1 MCSKPLFLAAEGIA
15 ANMKSVGKWAVKK
28 SVQVIR
34 GHGEQFRWLPLRE
47 DRAPCAPPSR
57 GTPARFPVAPRR
69 APRTPTALAH
79 GALRHEGLTGG
90 AAKSP
95 RHVHARAP
103 RQASARRPPSS
114 WASRFASVKWHDAQG
129 NPQNKIQ
136 YALVAELRSAREVQ
150 PTQRA
155 PCCVYLSST
164 RKPCAPVAHHRADMF
179 GPDLQ

>member
-15 ANMKSVGKWAVKK
+15 ANMKSVGRPVHS
-28 SVQVIR
+28 SVG
-34 GHGEQFRWLPLRE
+34 GHGEQWLPLRE

-57 GTPARFPVAPRR
+57 GAPARFPAAPRR

-103 RQASARRPPSS
+103 RQAPARRPPSS

-129 NPQNKIQ
+129 NPQNKTQ